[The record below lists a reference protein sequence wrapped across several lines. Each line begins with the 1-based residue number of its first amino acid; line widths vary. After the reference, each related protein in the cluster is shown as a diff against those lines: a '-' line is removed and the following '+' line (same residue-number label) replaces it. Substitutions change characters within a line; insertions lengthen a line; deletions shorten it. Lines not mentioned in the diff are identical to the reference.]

1 MPVTLQS
8 LLPGELFSYLLVFSR
23 IGTTVSMLP
32 GFGESYVSPRI
43 RLLLAL
49 VITVVITPV
58 VVDRL
63 PAAPASPFELL
74 LIVAGES
81 LVGLFIGSIAR
92 LLLSALATGG
102 AILGFLIGLANAQL
116 FNPLLS
122 DQGVLPSVFLSVL
135 GLLMIFV
142 TDTHHMMLMALL
154 DGYMVF
160 QPGAPLPLGDFAD
173 TAAQALAGSFR
184 VGMQLA
190 APFLMYGIIFYAGM
204 GLLARL
210 MVQMPIFFVAM
221 PVQIM
226 LGLFTM
232 LLTFPAALLWFLNYY
247 QTTFT
252 RILLPG

>member
-1 MPVTLQS
+1 MPTLQT
-8 LLPGELFSYLLVFSR
+8 LLPAEIFSYLLVFSR
-23 IGTTVSMLP
+23 IGTTISVLP

-49 VITVVITPV
+49 TITVLLTPV
-58 VVDRL
+58 VTDKL
-63 PAAPASPFELL
+63 PALPGSPLSLL
-74 LIVAGES
+74 VLVGGEG

-92 LLLSALATGG
+92 VLLSTLATGG
-102 AILGFLIGLANAQL
+102 AILAFLIGLSNAQL

-122 DQGVLPSVFLSVL
+122 DQGALPGVFLSVM

-142 TDTHHMMLMALL
+142 TDTHHLMLMALL
-154 DGYMVF
+154 DSYNLF
-160 QPGAPLPLGDFAD
+160 QPGAALPLGDFANMM
-173 TAAQALAGSFR
+173 AQVVAGSFR
-184 VGMQLA
+184 IGMQIA
-190 APFLMYGIIFYAGM
+190 APFLMYAIVFYAGM

-210 MVQMPIFFVAM
+210 MVQMPIFFVAL
-221 PVQIM
+221 PVQIL

-232 LLTFPAALLWFLNYY
+232 LLTLPAVLLWFLNYY